1 MARGTKT
8 GSSGR
13 VLEQPQQQPQPETS
27 WQERQVLPRCA
38 FDPEVETGLACGKCG
53 KYICPRCMIQTPVGA
68 RCREC
73 ARVTKLPTFDVGPS
87 HYLRASIAG
96 GLVAVVAGTIWSVV
110 PHGIP
115 FLPWLLAM
123 ATGHLVGEAI
133 SLSVKPQ
140 ARARTGHHR
149 RPQHDPGHIGQSLPT
164 AAPRAVHH
172 LLGANRGGRILY
184 RHKTGP
190 IAPATGAERLH

>member
-1 MARGTKT
+1 M
-8 GSSGR
+8 
-13 VLEQPQQQPQPETS
+13 EQPQQQPQPETS
-27 WQERQVLPRCA
+27 WQDRQVLPRCA

-133 SLSVKPQ
+133 SLSVNRKRGP
-140 ARARTGHHR
+140 ALVTIAALSMTLAILVSRFLPPLHGPSIIFWVLIVGVAYYIAIR
-149 RPQHDPGHIGQSLPT
+149 RV
-164 AAPRAVHH
+164 R
-172 LLGANRGGRILY
+172 
-184 RHKTGP
+184 
-190 IAPATGAERLH
+190 